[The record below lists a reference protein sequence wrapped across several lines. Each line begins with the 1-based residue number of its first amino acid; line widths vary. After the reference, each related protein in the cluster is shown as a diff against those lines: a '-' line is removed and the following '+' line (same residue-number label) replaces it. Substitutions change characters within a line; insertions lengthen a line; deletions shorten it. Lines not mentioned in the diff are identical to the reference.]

1 MLASLL
7 AVSPEWSAQFLL
19 VLARLSAAVTVLPI
33 FGARGVPAQAKIGLA
48 LLLSLIVLPLHA
60 APAATAA
67 PTQLLPFVAAV
78 GSEAIV
84 GLCIGI
90 TIALV
95 VQALAMGAALVGVQ
109 MGFGLGELFDPL
121 YGAQTDTMTQF
132 YWLIVTLVFFAVNG
146 HHAALV
152 GLVRT
157 FDAVPAG
164 SADISLLAGER
175 FVPFVSALF
184 GVAIRVALPVLG
196 ALLLTDVALGLV
208 ARTVPQLNLLVEG
221 FPVKVTVG
229 VLVIAGGMPLLTA
242 FMSRVMGTM
251 LPQAAT
257 LLVTP

>member
-19 VLARLSAAVTVLPI
+19 VLARLSAAITVMPI

-60 APAATAA
+60 APAPAP
-67 PTQLLPFVAAV
+67 PTQLLSFVAAI
-78 GSEAIV
+78 GSEALV

-90 TIALV
+90 VTALV
-95 VQALAMGAALVGVQ
+95 VQALAMGAALVGLQ

-121 YGAQTDTMTQF
+121 NGAQTDTMSQF
-132 YWLIVTLVFFAVNG
+132 YWLLVTLVFFAVNG

-152 GLVRT
+152 GLVHT
-157 FDAVPAG
+157 FEAAPAG
-164 SADISLLAGER
+164 TADISLLAGDR

-184 GVAIRVALPVLG
+184 GLAVRVALPVLG

-221 FPVKVTVG
+221 FPVKVLVG
-229 VLVIAGGMPLLTA
+229 VLVVAGGMPLLTT
-242 FMSRVMGTM
+242 FMGRVMGTM
-251 LPQAAT
+251 LPQAGT
-257 LLVTP
+257 MLVGP